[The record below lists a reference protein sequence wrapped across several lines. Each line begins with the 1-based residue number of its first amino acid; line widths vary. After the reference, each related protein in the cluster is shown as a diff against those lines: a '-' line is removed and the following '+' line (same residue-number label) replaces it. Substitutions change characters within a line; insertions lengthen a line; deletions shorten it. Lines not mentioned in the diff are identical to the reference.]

1 MEILII
7 GAGAVG
13 GYFGGLLAKGR
24 DNSAGSLDVTFLA
37 RGEHLKAIQER
48 GLSIK
53 SIKGDFNIR
62 VRAVERLPDAEKFD
76 LIIFAVKSYDLPD
89 ACQNIKN
96 AVGDNTII
104 MSLLNGVDSEDIV
117 GSFFGM
123 EKVIGSVA
131 FIGAQILE
139 PGVISHTAA
148 GMITIGELNN
158 PINPPLIPLYKRG
171 TEGDLRGTGGRCE
184 EILRIF
190 ESAGVPIKLSEDIN
204 KDIWSKMVWNVGFN
218 AITAIT
224 GSMVSDVLAVPESRK
239 VVEMAMKETVDV
251 AREKGIKIT
260 DDIVE
265 KTISKTLKAG
275 AIKTSMLQ
283 DIENGKK
290 TEIDSINGAIV
301 RMGREMG
308 IPVPVNET
316 LYGIVKIIDKG

>member
-1 MEILII
+1 MKILIV

-13 GYFGGLLAKGR
+13 GYFGGMLAK
-24 DNSAGSLDVTFLA
+24 AGDDVTFIA
-37 RGEHLKAIQER
+37 RGGHLKAIQER
-48 GLSIK
+48 GLTVK
-53 SIKGDFNIR
+53 SIKGDFNIK
-62 VRAVERLPDAEKFD
+62 VKAVERLPDEEKFD
-76 LIIFAVKSYDLPD
+76 LIIFAVKSYDLND

-96 AVGDNTII
+96 AAHDNTTI

-158 PINPPLIPLYKRG
+158 PLNPPLIRG
-171 TEGDLRGTGGRCE
+171 SGWRCE
-184 EILRIF
+184 EVLKLF
-190 ESAGVPIKLSEDIN
+190 ERVGVTIKLSEDIN

-224 GSMVSDVLAVPESRK
+224 GSMVSDVLSVPESRK
-239 VVEMAMKETVDV
+239 IVEMAMKETVDV
-251 AREKGIKIT
+251 AKGKGIKIT

-283 DIENGKK
+283 DRENGKR

-301 RMGREMG
+301 RMGKDMG

-316 LYGIVKIIDKG
+316 LYGTVKILENKNLINRTQINAETAD